1 MIKFGYMEFYESWRE
16 ENQTVSCHADCNHFY
31 PPHYHS
37 NAEIYVCVSG
47 AQKVTVNGVGY
58 EVKSGEAV
66 IIDNYAI
73 HSYDLSRINDEDYVI
88 IVPPN
93 LLGEFKRLKGGL
105 KIANPIIKDE
115 KLVAEF
121 AHICKY
127 ALLPVFSDETA
138 FAAINYIFALAFTEL
153 GLTDEKYANDE
164 TLMRK
169 ILQFVDDNFKE
180 KLSLGLI
187 AKELGYSREY
197 VSRVFHRYMKRGL
210 NDYINERRLDYI
222 SRADKTRKKTELAL
236 ESGFSSMQ
244 TYYRALNK
252 YNIKSRQML

>member
-1 MIKFGYMEFYESWRE
+1 MEFYESWRE
-16 ENQTVSCHADCNHFY
+16 ENQTVSCNAECNHFY

-47 AQKVTVNGVGY
+47 EQKITVNGESY
-58 EVKSGEAV
+58 EVKSGEAA

-73 HSYDLSRINDEDYVI
+73 HSYDLSRINDEDYVV
-88 IVPPN
+88 IVPPP
-93 LLGEFKRLKGGL
+93 LLGEFKRLKNGL
-105 KIANPIIKDE
+105 KIANPVIRDE

-127 ALLPVFSDETA
+127 AFLPVLSDEVA
-138 FAAINYIFALAFTEL
+138 FAAINYIFALAFTKLE
-153 GLTDEKYANDE
+153 LTDEKYANDE

-180 KLSLGLI
+180 KLSLERI

-252 YNIKSRQML
+252 YNLKSRQRL

>member
-1 MIKFGYMEFYESWRE
+1 MEFYESWRE
-16 ENQTVSCHADCNHFY
+16 ENQTVSCNADCNHFY

-88 IVPPN
+88 IVPPH

-121 AHICKY
+121 AHICKF
-127 ALLPVFSDETA
+127 ALLPVFFRRNSLCR
-138 FAAINYIFALAFTEL
+138 NQLYIRARVYQTRTNGRKVRKRRNAYAQNFTVC
-153 GLTDEKYANDE
+153 G
-164 TLMRK
+164 R
-169 ILQFVDDNFKE
+169 
-180 KLSLGLI
+180 
-187 AKELGYSREY
+187 
-197 VSRVFHRYMKRGL
+197 
-210 NDYINERRLDYI
+210 
-222 SRADKTRKKTELAL
+222 
-236 ESGFSSMQ
+236 
-244 TYYRALNK
+244 
-252 YNIKSRQML
+252 